1 MTKLQTISDK
11 NTKSFKIKKLLVK
24 KLNKEQFKK
33 DNLIIVIGGDGFML
47 QTLKKNKNS
56 KKLFYGINSGNYGFL
71 MNKFSSKNIIK
82 NLSKANMVSIY
93 PLEMIVKNKSN
104 QARKSLAINEVSIL
118 RQSRQAASLSIKQ
131 GSRQIIK
138 KLVSDGVLVSTPAGS
153 TAYNLSVHGP
163 ILSLHSKKLSI
174 SPISAFRPRRWKG
187 KIVNDKS
194 KIIIT
199 NLDPS
204 KRPISAVADNLEVRN
219 AKSITV
225 KTNNK
230 IKEFIFQISN
240 TEKIYLSKNSEDLKF
255 NEKILSVKLD
265 KKIIY
270 KENIILQSL
279 YKAATDQNIPPNTI
293 IEFARIYGFQVDFQR
308 DIRKEDKFQIM
319 YEVFID
325 ENKKI
330 IETGEILFANL
341 KLSGQDNSLY
351 YFDKE
356 NLEGHYDKN
365 GKSVQKALMKSP
377 INGARLSSSFGMRKH
392 PIDGYNKMHRGTDF
406 AAPKGTP
413 IMASGN
419 GIVKKAGW
427 CGGGGN
433 CVKIRHNSTY
443 ETVYAHMSKFARG
456 IKNGVRVKQ
465 GQTIGYVGSTG
476 KSTGPHLHYEVIVN
490 GKKVNSQKLKLPSG
504 KVLKGKNREY
514 FETAKIKLDVLKSE
528 KIIGLN

>member
-1 MTKLQTISDK
+1 MLK
-11 NTKSFKIKKLLVK
+11 KIKSSLLNNLK
-24 KLNKEQFKK
+24 IFGLIL
-33 DNLIIVIGGDGFML
+33 LIIFTIIFA
-47 QTLKKNKNS
+47 TL
-56 KKLFYGINSGNYGFL
+56 
-71 MNKFSSKNIIK
+71 
-82 NLSKANMVSIY
+82 
-93 PLEMIVKNKSN
+93 SN
-104 QARKSLAINEVSIL
+104 HQ
-118 RQSRQAASLSIKQ
+118 
-131 GSRQIIK
+131 
-138 KLVSDGVLVSTPAGS
+138 
-153 TAYNLSVHGP
+153 
-163 ILSLHSKKLSI
+163 KKLSKNQNNNI
-174 SPISAFRPRRWKG
+174 VDNIYFK
-187 KIVNDKS
+187 KTLNEIVN
-194 KIIIT
+194 
-199 NLDPS
+199 
-204 KRPISAVADNLEVRN
+204 NLEPRYKKYNHKIKSGETFDKILDSYSINKDEIN
-219 AKSITV
+219 AIKQSLSKKVNINKLNTNQKIHIILD

-230 IKEFIFQISN
+230 IKEFVFQISN
-240 TEKIYLSKNSEDLKF
+240 TEKIYLSKNSEDLEF
-255 NEKILSVKLD
+255 DEKILSIKLD

-504 KVLKGKNREY
+504 KVLKGKDREY

>member
-1 MTKLQTISDK
+1 MLK
-11 NTKSFKIKKLLVK
+11 KIKSSLLNNLK
-24 KLNKEQFKK
+24 IFGLIL
-33 DNLIIVIGGDGFML
+33 LIIFTIIVA
-47 QTLKKNKNS
+47 TL
-56 KKLFYGINSGNYGFL
+56 
-71 MNKFSSKNIIK
+71 
-82 NLSKANMVSIY
+82 
-93 PLEMIVKNKSN
+93 SN
-104 QARKSLAINEVSIL
+104 HQ
-118 RQSRQAASLSIKQ
+118 
-131 GSRQIIK
+131 
-138 KLVSDGVLVSTPAGS
+138 
-153 TAYNLSVHGP
+153 
-163 ILSLHSKKLSI
+163 KKLSKNQHNNI
-174 SPISAFRPRRWKG
+174 IDNIYFK
-187 KIVNDKS
+187 KTLNEIVN
-194 KIIIT
+194 
-199 NLDPS
+199 
-204 KRPISAVADNLEVRN
+204 NLEPRYKKYNHKIKSGETFDKILDSYSINKNEIN
-219 AKSITV
+219 AIKQSLSKKVNINKLNTNQKIQIILD

-230 IKEFIFQISN
+230 IKEFVFQISN
-240 TEKIYLSKNSEDLKF
+240 TEKIYLSKNSEDLEF
-255 NEKILSVKLD
+255 DEKILSIKLD

-504 KVLKGKNREY
+504 KVLKGKDREY